1 MVSISHKFVLAAF
14 LATCLIYLIYYN
26 CAEDASNLHDVVMS
40 FKGLAKVDHEKSE
53 RQESQRWKEDKVQPE
68 EKEEV
73 AIATEKNEEYPHPD
87 LYDRDLTLINITN
100 FKFVINN
107 DICNVQRVALVTI
120 IHTAVDNHEA
130 RSMIRSVINNSHA
143 TTKHYNLIMEITMN
157 KTYSTSMSSS
167 IKY

>member
-26 CAEDASNLHDVVMS
+26 YAEDASNLHDMVMS
-40 FKGLAKVDHEKSE
+40 FKGLAKVDQEQRE
-53 RQESQRWKEDKVQPE
+53 REQSQRWKEDEVKPE
-68 EKEEV
+68 EKKEV
-73 AIATEKNEEYPHPD
+73 AISTEKNDEYPHTD
-87 LYDRDLTLINITN
+87 LYGRDLTLINITN

-130 RSMIRSVINNSHA
+130 RSMIRSVINSV
-143 TTKHYNLIMEITMN
+143 
-157 KTYSTSMSSS
+157 
-167 IKY
+167 

>member
-26 CAEDASNLHDVVMS
+26 YAEDASNLHDMVMS
-40 FKGLAKVDHEKSE
+40 FKGLAKVDQEQRE
-53 RQESQRWKEDKVQPE
+53 REQSQRWKEDEVKPE
-68 EKEEV
+68 EKKEV
-73 AIATEKNEEYPHPD
+73 AIVTEKNEEYPHTD
-87 LYDRDLTLINITN
+87 LYDRDLTLINISN

-130 RSMIRSVINNSHA
+130 RSMIRSVINSV
-143 TTKHYNLIMEITMN
+143 
-157 KTYSTSMSSS
+157 
-167 IKY
+167 

>member
-1 MVSISHKFVLAAF
+1 MDKSVHRWRMVSISHKFVLAAF

-26 CAEDASNLHDVVMS
+26 YAEDASNLHDMVMS
-40 FKGLAKVDHEKSE
+40 FKSLAKVDQEQRE
-53 RQESQRWKEDKVQPE
+53 REQSQRWKEDAVKAE
-68 EKEEV
+68 EKKEV
-73 AIATEKNEEYPHPD
+73 AIVTEKNEEYPHTD

-130 RSMIRSVINNSHA
+130 RSMIRSVINSV
-143 TTKHYNLIMEITMN
+143 
-157 KTYSTSMSSS
+157 
-167 IKY
+167 